1 MGRQIQLGH
10 DRNLSVM
17 IAQNLDG
24 RPCYRALEGQSPT
37 DRICAKRIERGD
49 TAVIKSVF
57 HVNINVTDFDRS
69 LAFYK
74 LLGFKVVL
82 DLGEGPNHGND
93 VGLNIANSKARAAL
107 LSLSDD
113 PRATRID
120 LIEWKQPRTAGEPYP
135 HLYHTGIGRIALFTK
150 NLDEEYQRL
159 KAAGVDLVS
168 EPVVIR
174 FGNKAGAKFFCF
186 KDPDGTFLELIEP
199 YNG

>member
-1 MGRQIQLGH
+1 M
-10 DRNLSVM
+10 
-17 IAQNLDG
+17 AALD
-24 RPCYRALEGQSPT
+24 YRALEGQSPT

-120 LIEWKQPRTAGEPYP
+120 LIEWKQPRTAGESYP
-135 HLYHTGIGRIALFTK
+135 HLVPYGDRSHFLSRRTSSSLHQSCDRDWRGASKSRRS
-150 NLDEEYQRL
+150 RL
-159 KAAGVDLVS
+159 VGFV
-168 EPVVIR
+168 
-174 FGNKAGAKFFCF
+174 F
-186 KDPDGTFLELIEP
+186 
-199 YNG
+199 